1 MTDKTSLI
9 LFLAFVIAAGLAVGW
24 LTAPGEWYAGLD
36 KPSFNPPRWVFAP
49 VWTGLYILIAIAGW
63 RIWRLEYDGPA
74 MVAWWVQLTLNFLWS
89 PIFFVAHDLLL
100 ALVVLLAMLAAILT
114 FIVQAWPLDRP
125 AAWLFVPYALWT
137 TFAGVLNASIWWL
150 N

>member
-1 MTDKTSLI
+1 
-9 LFLAFVIAAGLAVGW
+9 
-24 LTAPGEWYAGLD
+24 
-36 KPSFNPPRWVFAP
+36 
-49 VWTGLYILIAIAGW
+49 
-63 RIWRLEYDGPA
+63 